1 MLHCWCMEESQGGPE
16 GRNIRGQE
24 ARILRRPTP
33 EVRLN
38 GGIELGPQAV
48 AIMKKLDQPETK

>member
-24 ARILRRPTP
+24 ARILRRRTP
-33 EVRLN
+33 EVKLS
-38 GGIELGPQAV
+38 GTIELGPKAV
-48 AIMKKLDQPETK
+48 EIMQKLDRPETK